1 MKTLELKNTI
11 TKIKNSLY
19 GLSGRM
25 YMIGEQVSELDD
37 RAIKIIQYGRKRK
50 KRVKN
55 DQKIQYPFIM
65 KTLNKPGQTGTFST

>member
-25 YMIGEQVSELDD
+25 YMTGEQVSELDD
-37 RAIKIIQYGRKRK
+37 RAIKIIQYERERE
-50 KRVKN
+50 REIL
-55 DQKIQYPFIM
+55 DKI
-65 KTLNKPGQTGTFST
+65 KLNRTSAT